1 MSRGWLAFDSAE
13 SSARSGDVARTVSQL
28 RRLRGYLNPADDPRL
43 ACRVGERLAYYL
55 LEINEATEADETA
68 AAAIGVLP
76 ADPPRWERARALAT
90 YAQTRMHCG
99 DEATALA
106 TAQQAREAAR
116 AADAPWLEADT
127 LVTLGLLDERRGRPK
142 EAVDQMTLAFQQ
154 ASTSKLLDVHLRA
167 AFQLA
172 RIHLERGD
180 LADASRV
187 AHQGL
192 QVAGKYGLSMAPY
205 GLDLQY
211 THYLAHYAEGA
222 WDHAQEVTDGF
233 TARVTSVAEAR
244 LSAMALFIDVARGNP
259 NVADRVTWMR
269 PFWAEDSFGAF
280 IAQSL
285 IAENA
290 LWQGDAELAAAE
302 VAAVIGDHAEFAEK
316 SPPIIRVAAT
326 GLAAQADLAARA
338 RAAGETE
345 KAAAAVAAAAELI
358 ELAREGAAYPS
369 KPLYALGVE
378 GRGWLARAE
387 AEWLRAQGRNDP
399 DAWCEVIEVFGPSFV
414 YERARSQW
422 RLAEALAEA
431 GQREEAQQA
440 WRLALDVARGLA
452 AQPLVRALHD
462 LGRRARL
469 DTGPVDAA
477 AAAEGAGAA
486 PGLLSGLTAR
496 EREVLRLLAQGSSNR
511 EIAAELFI
519 APKTAS
525 VHVSN
530 ILAKLGA
537 ASRTEAAAIAHRN
550 GVGLPA
556 RG

>member
-1 MSRGWLAFDSAE
+1 
-13 SSARSGDVARTVSQL
+13 
-28 RRLRGYLNPADDPRL
+28 
-43 ACRVGERLAYYL
+43 
-55 LEINEATEADETA
+55 
-68 AAAIGVLP
+68 
-76 ADPPRWERARALAT
+76 
-90 YAQTRMHCG
+90 
-99 DEATALA
+99 
-106 TAQQAREAAR
+106 
-116 AADAPWLEADT
+116 
-127 LVTLGLLDERRGRPK
+127 
-142 EAVDQMTLAFQQ
+142 
-154 ASTSKLLDVHLRA
+154 
-167 AFQLA
+167 
-172 RIHLERGD
+172 
-180 LADASRV
+180 
-187 AHQGL
+187 
-192 QVAGKYGLSMAPY
+192 
-205 GLDLQY
+205 
-211 THYLAHYAEGA
+211 
-222 WDHAQEVTDGF
+222 
-233 TARVTSVAEAR
+233 
-244 LSAMALFIDVARGNP
+244 
-259 NVADRVTWMR
+259 
-269 PFWAEDSFGAF
+269 
-280 IAQSL
+280 
-285 IAENA
+285 
-290 LWQGDAELAAAE
+290 
-302 VAAVIGDHAEFAEK
+302 
-316 SPPIIRVAAT
+316 
-326 GLAAQADLAARA
+326 
-338 RAAGETE
+338 
-345 KAAAAVAAAAELI
+345 
-358 ELAREGAAYPS
+358 
-369 KPLYALGVE
+369 
-378 GRGWLARAE
+378 
-387 AEWLRAQGRNDP
+387 
-399 DAWCEVIEVFGPSFV
+399 VFGPSFV

>member
-1 MSRGWLAFDSAE
+1 
-13 SSARSGDVARTVSQL
+13 VSQL
-28 RRLRGYLNPADDPRL
+28 RRLRGSLNPADDPRL

-116 AADAPWLEADT
+116 AADAPWLETDT

>member
-1 MSRGWLAFDSAE
+1 
-13 SSARSGDVARTVSQL
+13 
-28 RRLRGYLNPADDPRL
+28 
-43 ACRVGERLAYYL
+43 
-55 LEINEATEADETA
+55 
-68 AAAIGVLP
+68 
-76 ADPPRWERARALAT
+76 
-90 YAQTRMHCG
+90 
-99 DEATALA
+99 
-106 TAQQAREAAR
+106 
-116 AADAPWLEADT
+116 
-127 LVTLGLLDERRGRPK
+127 
-142 EAVDQMTLAFQQ
+142 MTLAFQQ
-154 ASTSKLLDVHLRA
+154 AAPASCSTCICGPRSSWPASTWSA
-167 AFQLA
+167 AT
-172 RIHLERGD
+172 RH
-180 LADASRV
+180 ASRV

-192 QVAGKYGLSMAPY
+192 QAAGKYGLSMAPY
-205 GLDLQY
+205 GLDLQ
-211 THYLAHYAEGA
+211 HALPGALREGA
-222 WDHAQEVTDGF
+222 WDHAQQVADEF
-233 TARVTSVAEAR
+233 TTRVTSVAEAR
-244 LSAMALFIDVARGNP
+244 LSAMALFIDVARGHQT
-259 NVADRVTWMR
+259 VADRVTWMR

-302 VAAVIGDHAEFAEK
+302 VATVISDHAEFAEK

-326 GLAAQADLAARA
+326 GLAAQADLPPGPGRGRDRA
-338 RAAGETE
+338 GRRRGGGRRQ
-345 KAAAAVAAAAELI
+345 LI
-358 ELAREGAAYPS
+358 EIAREGAAYRQ
-369 KPLYALGVE
+369 KPLYVLGVE

-422 RLAEALAEA
+422 RLAEAMAEA
-431 GQREEAQQA
+431 GHREEAQQT
-440 WRLALDVARGLA
+440 WRLALDVARSLG
-452 AQPLVRALHD
+452 AQPLLHALHD

-469 DTGPVDAA
+469 DTGPVGGATAA
-477 AAAEGAGAA
+477 DGAGGAPAA

-496 EREVLRLLAQGSSNR
+496 EHEVLRLLAQGSSNR

-537 ASRTEAAAIAHRN
+537 ASRTEAAAIANRN
-550 GVGLPA
+550 GVGMPA

>member
-1 MSRGWLAFDSAE
+1 
-13 SSARSGDVARTVSQL
+13 
-28 RRLRGYLNPADDPRL
+28 
-43 ACRVGERLAYYL
+43 
-55 LEINEATEADETA
+55 
-68 AAAIGVLP
+68 
-76 ADPPRWERARALAT
+76 
-90 YAQTRMHCG
+90 
-99 DEATALA
+99 
-106 TAQQAREAAR
+106 
-116 AADAPWLEADT
+116 
-127 LVTLGLLDERRGRPK
+127 
-142 EAVDQMTLAFQQ
+142 
-154 ASTSKLLDVHLRA
+154 
-167 AFQLA
+167 
-172 RIHLERGD
+172 
-180 LADASRV
+180 
-187 AHQGL
+187 
-192 QVAGKYGLSMAPY
+192 
-205 GLDLQY
+205 
-211 THYLAHYAEGA
+211 
-222 WDHAQEVTDGF
+222 
-233 TARVTSVAEAR
+233 VAEAR